1 MAGLNRNSISN
12 KKVAPPLTPNL
23 IGINFEIFFQDCED
37 IYQSLLKENAVPIS
51 PENFMSNF
59 EYTVDKR
66 GLSG

>member
-1 MAGLNRNSISN
+1 MAGLNKNSISN

-51 PENFMSNF
+51 PENYMSNF
-59 EYTVDKR
+59 EYCVDKR